1 MVQAGPAE
9 RYQDQYGVFSSIPQ
23 KCPQYSQTV
32 IDRFST
38 IVKLGNV
45 VRTTQCERGHV
56 GTTGEGTSGKFEAC
70 RSMDGLSIDRMDAG
84 DRLHCIAHTVERSH
98 LMLLTLGTVTYRMRF
113 CDQQLHLNQQPV
125 QAICDHQNRELL
137 VQGSVPPEQLAKIV
151 GESVARIWAYRFS
164 RETAMQSLRHG
175 ESVAEWN

>member
-1 MVQAGPAE
+1 MVWDGLAD
-9 RYQDQYGVFSSIPQ
+9 RYQDQDGVFSSIGQ
-23 KCPQYSQTV
+23 KYLQYPPTV

-38 IVKLGNV
+38 RVNLGNV
-45 VRTTQCERGHV
+45 VRTTHSERGHV
-56 GTTGEGTSGKFEAC
+56 GHEAEGTSGKFEAC
-70 RSMDGLSIDRMDAG
+70 RSMDGLSIDRMDAD
-84 DRLHCIAHTVERSH
+84 DRMHCIAHTVERSH